1 MKRYTLSE
9 KPVLRRASLLLGT
22 LVASAAFLQAQPTD
36 NPVLSMFPSSG
47 AVVINDW
54 TYGDYSWTDDLNWST
69 VYDVTTDLA
78 GLGLTNVTKDD
89 LPPNHPN
96 ATASD
101 ITGDASD
108 DLANVQ
114 AAIDYLEVNGG
125 GVLYFP
131 AGVYVFSDTI
141 DMKSGVVLRGATPAN
156 TTGTYGAGTKA
167 DARDADYDPPTDFY
181 FPRLPGIVADA
192 DVPDYGQRLDGVNLG
207 LDFSSMGAAAKTKLV
222 KKIEIE
228 QTFPYALTATNY
240 GIVNID
246 INRAAIDFVQRN
258 RADDT
263 IDRYSV
269 LFGSDHKNRMEG
281 GNVVVFGC
289 RINNVVD
296 LEWNVPDPDMNAW
309 QIWTNRNAAKI
320 DVMVKENAI
329 IANNRISDN
338 HWQVLING
346 EPKSSYPIDSFGM
359 PLGGPDYADG
369 FNTDKYKDKN
379 GNLISGGYSGLTNP
393 SNKYVLFRYT
403 NGQGIL
409 ANRSSRTGYNESAGT
424 EGNPAGEPSLQ
435 RKGVVVRQNWVFQSN
450 RPGYSVAGYGVEVRD
465 NVKRDRSGETNWLTP
480 DGLSYQGNN
489 SATYEN
495 RGIDLS
501 GFKVFA
507 DGNDTQVFRRAITTG
522 SYSTIDGEGLLIQ
535 PNDGS
540 FVVDWTLTNNTV
552 NSYIG
557 IYKVARIRNLNISN
571 NRVISPGYIQIQSK
585 DFPTMGIIRNI
596 TIDNNDSDGGI
607 SIRAALIEEPSADNK
622 ITITN
627 NIAPSITVGDY
638 NTATR
643 PTLND
648 DLYVISGNS
657 VAVTFDDGKSGVPGG
672 SGDFPDENVIDPAP
686 VVEILSP
693 APGDVLTAGVPITV
707 EVQVT
712 VDEGAGANSLE
723 SVYLYDCSQLGT
735 NQQIGNM
742 NHRTKTESIAGRT
755 QLTAASPATNGS
767 GLYTATWT
775 PSQDQIDFGLFVID
789 AKMTD
794 VAVTAPDSSA
804 KTWGDTTFGLIG
816 MAGGV
821 VTYVS
826 PVLDIVV
833 ATGTDPQISFM
844 TETGGTYQLEKS
856 ADMTPGSWADVVGQ
870 SVVGDGTEKT
880 LSDPAGNPASGQ
892 KAFYRVTVN

>member
-1 MKRYTLSE
+1 MKKHTLPGLTAIIRTS
-9 KPVLRRASLLLGT
+9 LLAGASLT
-22 LVASAAFLQAQPTD
+22 AASALLAQPTD
-36 NPVLSMFPSSG
+36 NPVLSMFPASG
-47 AVVINDW
+47 ATVINDW

-89 LPPNHPN
+89 LPPNHPK

-114 AAIDYLEVNGG
+114 AAIDYLELNGG

-131 AGVYVFSDTI
+131 AGTYIFSDNIELKT
-141 DMKSGVVLRGATPAN
+141 GVVLRGATPAN
-156 TTGTYGAGTKA
+156 TTGSYGGGTKA

-181 FPRLPGIVADA
+181 FPRLPGIIDDP
-192 DVPDYGQRLDGVNLG
+192 DVPDYGQRLDGVTFG
-207 LDFSSMGAAAKTKLV
+207 LDFFTMGQAAKTKLV

-246 INRAAIDFVQRN
+246 INRAAIDFIQRN

-263 IDRYSV
+263 IDKYSV

-289 RINNVVD
+289 RINNVVE
-296 LEWNVPDPDMNAW
+296 LEWDVPDPDMNAW

-359 PLGGPDYADG
+359 PLGGPDYADS
-369 FNTDKYKDKN
+369 FNTDKYLDRN
-379 GNLISGGYSGLTNP
+379 GALISGGYSGLVEPN
-393 SNKYVLFRYT
+393 NKYVLFRQT

-409 ANRSSRTGYNESAGT
+409 ANRSSRTGYNQSADT

-480 DGLSYQGNN
+480 DGLRYQINN

-501 GFKVFA
+501 GFKVLA
-507 DGNDTQVFRRAITTG
+507 DGNETQVFRRAITTSG
-522 SYSTIDGEGLLIQ
+522 YSTIDGEGLLIQ

-540 FVVDWTLTNNTV
+540 FVADWTLTNNTV

-557 IYKVARIRNLNISN
+557 IYKIERIRNLNISGN
-571 NRVISPGYIQIQSK
+571 TIISPGYIQIQTK
-585 DFPTMGIIRNI
+585 DAPSLGIVRNL
-596 TIDNNDSDGGI
+596 TIDGNTSDGGI
-607 SIRAALIEEPSADNK
+607 SIRSPLIEEPSDNNR

-627 NIAPSITVGDY
+627 NTAPSIEVGDY

-657 VAVTFDDGKSGVPGG
+657 VGVTFDDSKSMVPGG
-672 SGDFPDENVIDPAP
+672 AGDFPDENVIDPAP
-686 VVEILSP
+686 VVEILTP
-693 APGDVLTAGVPITV
+693 APGDTLTAGVPITV

-712 VDEGAGANSLE
+712 VDESVGANTLE
-723 SVYLYDCSQLGT
+723 SVYLYDCSQLDT
-735 NQQIGNM
+735 NQQIGGM
-742 NHRTKTESIAGRT
+742 NHRTDANSVAGRT
-755 QLTAASPATNGS
+755 QLTCASPATNGS
-767 GLYTATWT
+767 GLYTASWT
-775 PSQDQIDFGLFVID
+775 PSQDHIDFGLFVID
-789 AKMTD
+789 AKMTG
-794 VAVTAPDSSA
+794 VAVTKPDGTAGTFSDA
-804 KTWGDTTFGLIG
+804 TFGLIG
-816 MAGGV
+816 MEQGV
-821 VTYVS
+821 VTWVS
-826 PVLDIVV
+826 PVVITV
-833 ATGTDPQISFM
+833 AMGVNPELSFA
-844 TETGGTYQLEKS
+844 TENGKTYQLQKS
-856 ADMTPGSWADVVGQ
+856 TSMGAGSWSNVAGQ
-870 SVVGDGTEKT
+870 SVPGDGTVKV
-880 LSDPAGNPASGQ
+880 LSDPAGNPGSGQ
-892 KAFYRVTVN
+892 KAFYRVVVN